1 MLKEAGKTLWK
12 LPGGWCIEKEIG
24 GGEEGFFFFVQ
35 ILWVWNMWCLWSL
48 FSLKILSKMCCVV
61 VFGGYDQHWLC
72 LKRFTKGRKEII
84 KGNPVT
90 WCQVKYNDYTEDWK
104 EL

>member
-1 MLKEAGKTLWK
+1 MT
-12 LPGGWCIEKEIG
+12 GGWCIEEIG
-24 GGEEGFFFFVQ
+24 GGEEVIFVA
-35 ILWVWNMWCLWSL
+35 ILWIWNMWCLWSL
-48 FSLKILSKMCCVV
+48 SSPKILSKMYFVV

-72 LKRFTKGRKEII
+72 LKRVTKGRKEII
-84 KGNPVT
+84 KENPVT